1 MDAFRGRE
9 MSDILLWKVLH
20 SSITGTTEK
29 YDYNFTYKDAFV
41 GSTCVIYYL
50 FIYTIAL
57 LNS

>member
-1 MDAFRGRE
+1 